1 MDSERTVIRQ
11 VTFRILPLVW
21 IVVFFAAL
29 DRSNLSFAA
38 LQMNKDIGLGAEAFG
53 FGAGLFFIPYALFA
67 VPSNLMLQKLRP
79 RIWIPVLMASWG
91 LVSSAMA
98 FIDGRATFFVLRF
111 LLGVTEAGVNPAAFY
126 LLSLWFP
133 SQHRATAMGQMHWAQ
148 LVSLVLGA
156 PISGVLLS
164 VKAFGL
170 AGWQTMFLAE
180 GLPVIILA
188 LGIFF
193 CLEEDVAK
201 VTWLKPDQKNWLI
214 ETHAADEQRRT
225 DQDAPGT
232 FGKVFKSPIVWLLIA
247 FYAFQSMS
255 YYGQSLWLPQILKEL
270 TGLSDVEVSFAT
282 ALPYFLGGIST
293 FVVGRL
299 SDSSG
304 HRRLV
309 LSLCMFSTALG
320 SAVSGLG
327 PSPFLQYLGYCISTA
342 AMWGL
347 IGVFWAVASDALKGA
362 AVAGGI
368 ALITGTGNLLSF
380 PAPYFIG
387 WVRAHTD
394 GFSGALIVMAILQLF
409 ASTLPALL
417 PRKVDRRTNL
427 DPRAQLTTVPND
439 DDPQNAARSLRR
451 MG

>member
-1 MDSERTVIRQ
+1 MDSDRAVIRQ

-67 VPSNLMLQKLRP
+67 VPSNFMLQQLRP
-79 RIWIPVLMASWG
+79 RIWVPVLMISWG

-98 FIDGRATFFVLRF
+98 FIDGRMSFFVLRF
-111 LLGVTEAGVNPAAFY
+111 LLGVAEAGVNPAAFY

-148 LVSLVLGA
+148 LVSILVGA
-156 PISGVLLS
+156 PLSGALLS
-164 VKAFGL
+164 AHVFGL
-170 AGWQTMFLAE
+170 AGWQVMFLAE
-180 GLPVIILA
+180 GLPVIVLA
-188 LGIFF
+188 LVIFLV
-193 CLEEDVAK
+193 LEEDVTK
-201 VTWLKPDQKNWLI
+201 VAWLEPKQKRWLLG
-214 ETHAADEQRRT
+214 EFAADEQRRT
-225 DQDAPGT
+225 EQGAPGT
-232 FGKVFKSPIVWLLIA
+232 FTMALQSPVVWVLIV

-255 YYGQSLWLPQILKEL
+255 YYGQSLWLPQILKEIS
-270 TGLSDVEVSFAT
+270 GLSDFEVSLGT
-282 ALPYFLGGIST
+282 AFPYLLGAIAT

-299 SDSSG
+299 SDVSG

-309 LSLCMFSTALG
+309 LSLCMLGTATG

-327 PSPFLQYLGYCISTA
+327 PTALIQYLGFCISTA

-347 IGVFWAVASDALKGA
+347 LGVFWAVASDALKGA
-362 AVAGGI
+362 ALAGGL
-368 ALITGTGNLLSF
+368 ALITGTANLLSF

-394 GFSGALIVMAILQLF
+394 GFSGALIVMAILQF
-409 ASTLPALL
+409 IASTLPALL
-417 PRKVDRRTNL
+417 PRKIDRRAHMELPKSQSAAAAVL
-427 DPRAQLTTVPND
+427 DTKSAGPT
-439 DDPQNAARSLRR
+439 
-451 MG
+451 G